1 MEDGIFS
8 TNGRISRSTYLL
20 RWACIKI
27 PYWIINFAITVFTLV
42 YLYGSINSF
51 IPDPISGMMD
61 TSNIMFTSSIMI
73 MIYALFFVVYAI
85 HLALLLPQIAKRL
98 HDMNQ
103 SGWWALL
110 VLLGWIVGIV
120 LSLIPV
126 IGSIVS
132 LFWSVL
138 KFVFFLILVAYEG
151 TIGDNQYG
159 KDPEQRVSYVKSET
173 Y

>member
-20 RWACIKI
+20 RWICIKI

-42 YLYGSINSF
+42 YLYGSIGSL
-51 IPDPISGMMD
+51 IMDPISSTMD
-61 TSNIMFTSSIMI
+61 ASNIIMFTSSVMI
-73 MIYALFFVVYAI
+73 MITVFSLVVYAI

-110 VLLGWIVGIV
+110 VPLGWIIVTV

-126 IGSIVS
+126 IGTIIS

-138 KFVFFLILVAYEG
+138 KFIFFLILVAYEG
-151 TIGDNQYG
+151 TVGDNQYG
-159 KDPEQRVSYVKSET
+159 KDPEQRVSYV
-173 Y
+173 

>member
-8 TNGRISRSTYLL
+8 INGRIKRSTYLL

-42 YLYGSINSF
+42 YLFGSIASL
-51 IPDPISGMMD
+51 ITDPISSTMD
-61 TSNIMFTSSIMI
+61 ISNIMFTSSVMI
-73 MIYALFFVVYAI
+73 MITAFSLVVYAI

-103 SGWWALL
+103 NGWWALL
-110 VLLGWIVGIV
+110 VLLGWIIVTV

-126 IGSIVS
+126 IGAIIS

-138 KFVFFLILVAYEG
+138 KFIFFLILVAYEG
-151 TIGDNQYG
+151 TVGDNQYG
-159 KDPEQRVSYVKSET
+159 KDPEQRVSYVKNET